1 MAGSLEKRGKD
12 SWRLI
17 VSCGMGPDGKQEKK
31 TRTVKVE
38 TPCPRPSCSGCDKV
52 TRCKARK
59 EAERLLAEFVA
70 EVEKGLYVEPSRLT
84 FRDFAERWLRDG
96 KPDLAPKTRLR
107 YKEILERAG
116 EAMGHLKLERIK
128 PLHLVEFYNNLR
140 EEGIRRDR
148 RAGRLSEK
156 TILYYHRVL
165 HAMFSD
171 AVKWGIL
178 SQNLADKVEAPKP
191 KRAKVAYYDE
201 KQTAALLAA
210 LETAPLQFRT
220 AILLELATGLR
231 RGELMGLEWQD
242 VDFEAN
248 TVEVKRASQYLPGHG
263 VFTKEP
269 KTETSK
275 RVIAVPASVMAV
287 LKQYKAAQ
295 AEHRLQVGDLWQGS
309 NRLFTTWDGRPMH
322 PDTITKWFREF
333 IRKHNLPPITI
344 LGLRHTAATLLI
356 AEGVPLK
363 NVSSRMGHSNIST
376 TVNIY
381 AHALQSVDRAAAEK
395 LDRILSRGKK
405 EAR

>member
-31 TRTVKVE
+31 TKTVTVN
-38 TPCPRPSCSGCDKV
+38 TSCPERSCKDCNKL

-59 EAERLLAEFVA
+59 EAERFLVEFVA
-70 EVEKGLYVEPSRLT
+70 EVEKGLYVDPTKLT
-84 FRDFAERWLRDG
+84 LKDFAEKWLRDG

-107 YKEILERAG
+107 YREILERAG
-116 EAMGHLKLERIK
+116 EAMGHLKLGKIK

-178 SQNLADKVEAPKP
+178 SQNPADKVEAPKL
-191 KRAKVAYYDE
+191 KRAKVSYYDE
-201 KQTAALLAA
+201 KQTAELLAA
-210 LETAPLQFRT
+210 LETAPLQFKA

-242 VDFEAN
+242 VDFEAD
-248 TVEVKRASQYLPGHG
+248 TIEVQRSSQYLPGHG

-275 RVIAVPASVMAV
+275 RILAVPASVMAV

-322 PDTITKWFREF
+322 PDSRLTAKRGFDVPRIRE
-333 IRKHNLPPITI
+333 P
-344 LGLRHTAATLLI
+344 A
-356 AEGVPLK
+356 
-363 NVSSRMGHSNIST
+363 
-376 TVNIY
+376 
-381 AHALQSVDRAAAEK
+381 
-395 LDRILSRGKK
+395 
-405 EAR
+405 